1 MNRTVKQGI
10 DNCYMVHKHEH
21 PGYEENRCAVLRTLK
36 GDGEPCESRE
46 RKWKKPRTVGRCRL
60 LISRRCCHDTRRIA
74 TGTDRTDEIGIMR
87 KNMSEIKLGFNGLRR

>member
-46 RKWKKPRTVGRCRL
+46 RKWKKPRTVGR
-60 LISRRCCHDTRRIA
+60 
-74 TGTDRTDEIGIMR
+74 
-87 KNMSEIKLGFNGLRR
+87 